1 MIEVKK
7 NNERSKEVISFAES
21 LLKDYEDLRSY
32 VLESVYEFSRPPGLD
47 LFLKKGFLKWMQ
59 VQQESEVYHKPEHK
73 EEPIIKN
80 TKFLPQDLQHE
91 ITLLLAN
98 MILEERSSNVSAQ

>member
-7 NNERSKEVISFAES
+7 NTQKPKMIIFDFGG
-21 LLKDYEDLRSY
+21 LLAIYEELRSY
-32 VLESVYEFSRPPGLD
+32 VLEDIFTFSRPPGLD
-47 LFLKKGFLKWMQ
+47 LFLKKGFLKWMR

-73 EEPIIKN
+73 EELIIKN

-98 MILEERSSNVSAQ
+98 MILEERSSNVSV

>member
-1 MIEVKK
+1 M
-7 NNERSKEVISFAES
+7 R
-21 LLKDYEDLRSY
+21 
-32 VLESVYEFSRPPGLD
+32 
-47 LFLKKGFLKWMQ
+47 

-80 TKFLPQDLQHE
+80 TKFLSQDLQHE

-98 MILEERSSNVSAQ
+98 MILEERGSHVSA